1 MSGCDFLDI
10 LWVMNLPSSVGI
22 LFFRGGLF
30 WDHSLELTMQA
41 AGMTPSPRNGL

>member
-1 MSGCDFLDI
+1 MDVIFLDL
-10 LWVMNLPSSVGI
+10 LWVMNLQVQLGFCFSAGDC
-22 LFFRGGLF
+22 F